1 MIKSAVEWLWDISQV
16 RELMAKDFQYA
27 IEIEKQKM
35 KEMYL
40 KGIENYDPTF
50 KRKCNE
56 TLKENHIVDTN
67 KMVEDT
73 YKVWE
78 CCGMEECICKGS
90 DATNSEIPKVLEIS
104 DEEIENCVGD
114 GMHDFYKGGFIEGAK
129 WYREKLKNK

>member
-56 TLKENHIVDTN
+56 ILKENN
-67 KMVEDT
+67 
-73 YKVWE
+73 
-78 CCGMEECICKGS
+78 
-90 DATNSEIPKVLEIS
+90 
-104 DEEIENCVGD
+104 
-114 GMHDFYKGGFIEGAK
+114 
-129 WYREKLKNK
+129 